1 VNWGQLLMSVSLK
14 WDNHNK
20 TVLRLFFWDE
30 WSVKQYGDLFE
41 EAIDMIA
48 SVRHDVDI
56 LMDFRTGDFLPK
68 FDTVPIFRRMMDS
81 LPDNAGILVYVSESQ
96 AQRALFNV
104 HLKFYES
111 VRKRQSRRLYFV
123 DDLPEAYELIEE
135 CRIER
140 SNQARSKATQG

>member
-1 VNWGQLLMSVSLK
+1 MSVSLK

-30 WSVKQYGDLFE
+30 WSVKQYGELFE
-41 EAIDMIA
+41 DALDMIA
-48 SVRHDVDI
+48 SVSHDVDVLI
-56 LMDFRTGDFLPK
+56 DFRTGDFLPK

-81 LPDNAGILVYVSESQ
+81 LPDNAGVLVYVSESQ

-111 VRKRQSRRLYFV
+111 LRKRQSRRLFFV

-135 CRIER
+135 HRIER
-140 SNQARSKATQG
+140 AKANQARNRATQG